1 MADNFDIAGRKQNVE
16 RDSFKN
22 LAAMRDYDPNYL
34 PDIFIATC
42 EETNTLYLYNVK
54 NEVDAT
60 TGKWRAISIDG
71 YTKDEVDEMFSQLTG
86 LKGEIVDSLPTE
98 NISLNTIY
106 MVPHATK
113 ENSYIQFM
121 YINGTWANIGSTDI
135 DLTNYA
141 TKEDLDKKVDKEDG
155 LGLSQ
160 NNLTD
165 ELVFEIE
172 KIKDKVDKEDNKG
185 LSTNDLTDDLL
196 AEINKVKDK
205 QDALIPGDNIV
216 IDPETNTISA
226 SGDIAVDYEKT
237 TNKPTINDV
246 ELVGNVTTEDLGL
259 VDKETLEDY
268 AKVEV
273 LDNYV
278 LIAQGEEYKGKAL
291 IVDDEG
297 NVAPSDIE
305 IESPS
310 WTGTKAEFEALDKS
324 TLKDGQQVNITD
336 DSDKSLI
343 DDSKTTTE
351 NVWSAKKVN
360 ASLVDKYST
369 DEIKTNKVWI
379 DGKPIYRKVIEFNM
393 GTTTQGRSSTK
404 VIDNIPNISAIVGM
418 NGYVRWSVGVANGT
432 AGIPYIHMEG
442 TNIDQMFTVYC
453 NGTGDITLAYYLTTP
468 AYDNE
473 NGQVII
479 EYIKNS

>member
-34 PDIFIATC
+34 PNIFIATC

-86 LKGEIVDSLPTE
+86 LKGEIVTSLPTE

-121 YINGTWANIGSTDI
+121 YINGAWANIGSTDI

-196 AEINKVKDK
+196 AEINKIKDK
-205 QDALIPGDNIV
+205 QDALVAGKNIV
-216 IDPETNTISA
+216 IDPETNEISA
-226 SGDIAVDYEKT
+226 SGELETDASSITYEDEGHPTWTDVDKALKGIIAKIEYVKPEIKSFTSDAASIYEIGQKIASIVFNWTLNKEITSISLTGCTVEVTDTTATYDTEVSANKTFTLTVGDGENTATKSISIAFRNKMYFGGAEEPASYDSSFILGLAKSQFATSKSGSFTVNVGANQYGYLAFPKSFGNLTSVKIGGFDTDVINCGDIEFTNASGGKT
-237 TNKPTINDV
+237 T
-246 ELVGNVTTEDLGL
+246 
-259 VDKETLEDY
+259 
-268 AKVEV
+268 
-273 LDNYV
+273 
-278 LIAQGEEYKGKAL
+278 
-291 IVDDEG
+291 
-297 NVAPSDIE
+297 
-305 IESPS
+305 
-310 WTGTKAEFEALDKS
+310 
-324 TLKDGQQVNITD
+324 
-336 DSDKSLI
+336 
-343 DDSKTTTE
+343 
-351 NVWSAKKVN
+351 
-360 ASLVDKYST
+360 YS
-369 DEIKTNKVWI
+369 
-379 DGKPIYRKVIEFNM
+379 IYR
-393 GTTTQGRSSTK
+393 TGRSGLGEITM
-404 VIDNIPNISAIVGM
+404 V
-418 NGYVRWSVGVANGT
+418 VA
-432 AGIPYIHMEG
+432 
-442 TNIDQMFTVYC
+442 
-453 NGTGDITLAYYLTTP
+453 
-468 AYDNE
+468 
-473 NGQVII
+473 
-479 EYIKNS
+479 